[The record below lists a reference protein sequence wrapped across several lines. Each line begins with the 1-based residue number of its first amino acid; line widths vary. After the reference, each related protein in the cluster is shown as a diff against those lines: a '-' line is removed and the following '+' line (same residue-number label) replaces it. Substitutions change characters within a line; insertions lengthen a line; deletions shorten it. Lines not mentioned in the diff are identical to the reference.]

1 MTRRSLTVAV
11 AVIGGLVA
19 AACGGSGDEAAFC
32 RPAGE
37 GIIDLTEVVSV
48 FGAIATD
55 AAQAGLSSEEE
66 FAAFMVEQIP
76 PAIEGLESAEANF
89 TEAAE
94 AAEGDE
100 VADDLAALAG
110 ALQVSAEELS
120 ADPAAALGSADLN
133 SLLASTSN
141 QLQERCGETLAD
153 LATVE
158 GDG

>member
-1 MTRRSLTVAV
+1 MIRRSLVIAV

-19 AACGGSGDEAAFC
+19 AACGGAADEAEFC

-48 FGAIATD
+48 FGTIAAD

-66 FAAFMVEQIP
+66 FAAFMVEQVP
-76 PAIEGLESAEANF
+76 PAIEGLESAEVKFA
-89 TEAAE
+89 EAAE

-100 VADDLAALAG
+100 VADDLAALSG
-110 ALQVSAEELS
+110 ALQVSADELR
-120 ADPAAALGSADLN
+120 ADPAAALGSSDLN

-141 QLQERCGETLAD
+141 QLQDRCGETLAD